1 MTDGLYFPLLEDG
14 SLLLRTDAASRTQ
27 VSHWL
32 PKLPAAARSDDARP
46 TATLT
51 VALRDGV
58 PDRPSGSPTMM
69 LGPIEAWIAEAGDR
83 VALRSRDGAV
93 TGEVDLAHPAAT
105 IGLSAEAARPVAS
118 EVEPRNAAVF
128 SALTLAAALLLNR
141 MRRAL
146 LHAAA
151 VVAPDGEA
159 WLLVGD
165 AFTGKTTTTVNL
177 IREGWDYVSDDHVVL
192 GRAPGGGV
200 VVEGWPRAFHLDRGY
215 RSGASVGERDPVD
228 PAEFGPGG
236 WRRSAP
242 LRGALFPTV
251 AAELPT
257 VSEPI
262 AAADALARLIRQSPW
277 LLADRV
283 AVRDVLAL
291 LADAVAGP
299 VLALRLGRDSYGDGG
314 VVAGVVPDSSPVTTG
329 PLPDVR
335 LGR

>member
-1 MTDGLYFPLLEDG
+1 M
-14 SLLLRTDAASRTQ
+14 
-27 VSHWL
+27 
-32 PKLPAAARSDDARP
+32 
-46 TATLT
+46 
-51 VALRDGV
+51 
-58 PDRPSGSPTMM
+58 
-69 LGPIEAWIAEAGDR
+69 
-83 VALRSRDGAV
+83 

-128 SALTLAAALLLNR
+128 SALTLAAALLPNR

-228 PAEFGPGG
+228 PRSSVRAGG
-236 WRRSAP
+236 AGARHSVARSSRP
-242 LRGALFPTV
+242 
-251 AAELPT
+251 
-257 VSEPI
+257 
-262 AAADALARLIRQSPW
+262 SPPSCPPS
-277 LLADRV
+277 AN
-283 AVRDVLAL
+283 
-291 LADAVAGP
+291 
-299 VLALRLGRDSYGDGG
+299 
-314 VVAGVVPDSSPVTTG
+314 
-329 PLPDVR
+329 PLPQPTR
-335 LGR
+335 SRG